1 MTAHTLFDDI
11 HAIALSAPE
20 DELWNGMAP
29 LPLISGWV
37 PACPTNEVMTV
48 GNHLHSV
55 ATYALLQARGQ
66 RSAAGIGKGGRAIA
80 TARLCR
86 AFLTLEA
93 SSRAA
98 GNSGSRSASGM
109 AALLAIAAT
118 EMSASGGGA
127 CVPAL
132 RPRAFR
138 RALSTYEKAL
148 RAASNLLDLINE
160 IQ

>member
-11 HAIALSAPE
+11 HAIPLADAGE
-20 DELWNGMAP
+20 AFWNGTAP
-29 LPLISGWV
+29 ITLI
-37 PACPTNEVMTV
+37 PACVPTRLPDEVMTV
-48 GNHLHSV
+48 ENHLHSV

-80 TARLCR
+80 IARLCR
-86 AFLTLEA
+86 AFLTLES
-93 SSRAA
+93 SSRTA
-98 GNSGSRSASGM
+98 GNSGTRSASGM
-109 AALLAIAAT
+109 AALLAIAAV

-127 CVPAL
+127 YVPAL